1 MTRERN
7 NIKAERRNVEIQGRF
22 KFNKSLNLSWTLF
35 SFFCRLLSSVV
46 AIKEGEKEE
55 MRDKTRKK
63 ETTEG
68 EEEKGGREA
77 TG

>member
-1 MTRERN
+1 
-7 NIKAERRNVEIQGRF
+7 
-22 KFNKSLNLSWTLF
+22 
-35 SFFCRLLSSVV
+35 
-46 AIKEGEKEE
+46 

-77 TG
+77 TGQKGKDEKELKDVGEEGKKEVSEGGCKQGK